1 MAETLENKV
10 LHALGQVID
19 HDSDQNIV
27 SLGLVKD
34 ITTEEGKVSCVLEF
48 NEIDQKKNEK
58 IYKKVKCVHL
68 IDFWQFKCNNPSII
82 IYCI

>member
-1 MAETLENKV
+1 MSETLENKV

-58 IYKKVKCVHL
+58 MISRECFNGVENKL
-68 IDFWQFKCNNPSII
+68 SQ
-82 IYCI
+82 

>member
-34 ITTEEGKVSCVLEF
+34 ITTDEGKVSCVLEF

-58 IYKKVKCVHL
+58 IFRREYWYVRN
-68 IDFWQFKCNNPSII
+68 DFLWLWC
-82 IYCI
+82 YGH